1 MTWISA
7 SCHTLKSGSQS
18 KRSTESK
25 CSQSKPPTHI
35 CFFEST
41 LLGEEE
47 RLKLSAMHSQED
59 KKEDGE
65 ELRDASC
72 PLVAKGFRITRVVC
86 NCTQGK

>member
-18 KRSTESK
+18 NRSTESK
-25 CSQSKPPTHI
+25 CSQSKPLL
-35 CFFEST
+35 ST

-65 ELRDASC
+65 ELRD
-72 PLVAKGFRITRVVC
+72 GFMSY
-86 NCTQGK
+86 